1 MREYNFVEK
10 PFLNQLQALNWKIV
24 DQGPS
29 TIPSDPQRSL
39 RASFKEVVL
48 KDTLIRQLICI
59 NIDEEGN
66 SWLTHK
72 QAEGLIEE
80 LLTQPHSS
88 LLEANK
94 FLFHKLVDD
103 YPRVDKN
110 ELSGEENPIV
120 KLIDFDRPERN
131 VFHAINQFRIDI
143 PGGVKP
149 FIIPDIVLFV
159 NGLPLIVVECK
170 DSNQFTS
177 NPFYEGFR
185 QLQRYSNQR
194 TSQYKEGEERLFHFN
209 QFSIITT
216 GEEAKLGTITSS
228 EEHYYFWRDIYPEK
242 YKEYNPPLGRERA
255 QEKLIQGVLQP
266 ETLLDLIRHCILYM
280 QVGKGKEIKIVARY
294 QQQRAIGKITE
305 RLLKGESPDERSGVV
320 WHTQGSGKSLTM
332 VMLVRKLRSHPELK
346 DYKVLMVNDRT
357 DLEVQLGNTATLANE
372 PIDKIGNSR
381 DLRDKLSTES
391 SNVVMVMV
399 HKFQERDI
407 VEDSLVGKSLS
418 QAAEPVPR
426 YGTFGVV
433 NNSEKV
439 LILIDEAHRTQSSDL
454 GDNLFEAFPN
464 ATRIAF
470 TGTPLIT
477 ERHSGNRT
485 YERFGSYI
493 DKYRLQDAVEDGATI
508 QILYEGKAGDS
519 AIRNKSEFDAK
530 FEDLIKDHSEEEKA
544 AIKRKYGTYG
554 DVLESE
560 EMIGQKARDM
570 VKHYLENIFP
580 NGFKS
585 QVVASSVK
593 AATRYKIALDS
604 ALAAHVKE
612 LEAAGE
618 KEEAFAPI
626 RKLQVHAVVTSQ
638 GTNEDAEVT
647 VIRKASAEANAV
659 ANFKKAFNPED
670 DDSYIAMLVVCDM
683 LLTGFDAPIEQVM
696 YIDKKM
702 KEHNLLQAIARVNR
716 TYNNKN
722 RGFVVDYIGIANH
735 LKEALQIYGGD
746 AQDILD
752 SLKSIDAEIPV
763 LESRY
768 RRLLQLFQDHGIAAI
783 ESFVTQQIK
792 DPIKEYEVLEACV
805 ELGRDVQFRANF
817 DVYIKNFFE
826 SMDIILPNKAAN
838 PYRIP
843 AKRFA
848 YIHAKMKQRYKD
860 ATLSFG
866 STGEKIKKLVN
877 EYLMGL
883 GIDNRIPPVELLS
896 TDFDKEVKKN
906 KTKKAVASE
915 MEHAIKKHIK
925 VSWEDD
931 PALYKKLS
939 EKLEEILKKYRD
951 NYEQQ
956 VLEFESLTG
965 EIIEGRKGNDD
976 GLSEIESLLL
986 DNLVEFSNDPEGSR
1000 KELLIFV
1007 PKLIS
1012 LLKSHLFRE
1021 HFWERA
1027 TLKKELEAEIETAII
1042 LEGIDK
1048 HYDETGGLISDL
1060 MQLVKRR
1067 AKDITGNV

>member
-1 MREYNFVEK
+1 MREYKFVEA
-10 PFLNQLQALNWKIV
+10 PFLAQLQDLGWQVI
-24 DQGPS
+24 DQGPAS
-29 TIPSDPQRSL
+29 IPSDPQRSL
-39 RASFKEVVL
+39 RSSFKEVVL
-48 KDTLIRQLICI
+48 KETLVGQLINI
-59 NIDEEGN
+59 NTDEEGN

-72 QAEGLIEE
+72 QAEDLADE
-80 LLTQPHSS
+80 LLTGPYGS

-94 FLFHKLVDD
+94 LLFHKLVDD

-110 ELSGEENPIV
+110 ELTGEENPV
-120 KLIDFDRPERN
+120 LKLIDFDHPERN
-131 VFHAINQFRIDI
+131 TFHAINQFRIDI

-159 NGLPLIVVECK
+159 NGLPLVLVECK
-170 DSNQFTS
+170 DGNEFTS
-177 NPFYEGFR
+177 NPMYEGFR

-194 TSQYKEGEERLFHFN
+194 TSEYKEGEERLFYFN
-209 QFSIITT
+209 QFNIITT

-228 EEHYYFWRDIYPEK
+228 EEHYYFWKDIYPEQ
-242 YKEYNPPLGRERA
+242 YKEYTPPLGKERA
-255 QEKLIQGVLQP
+255 QEKLIQGVLP
-266 ETLLDLIRHCILYM
+266 PDTLLDLVRHCILYM
-280 QVGKGKEIKIVARY
+280 QVGKGKEVKIIARY
-294 QQQRAIGKITE
+294 QQQRAIGKICE
-305 RLLKGESPDERSGVV
+305 RLLNGENPDERSGVM

-357 DLEVQLGNTATLANE
+357 DLEKQLGNTATLANE
-372 PIDKIGNSR
+372 PIDKVANSR
-381 DLRDKLSTES
+381 ELREKLSTES
-391 SNVVMVMV
+391 SNIVMVMV
-399 HKFQERDI
+399 HKFQERETLD
-407 VEDSLVGKSLS
+407 DSIVGKSLL

-433 NNSEKV
+433 NKSEKV

-477 ERHSGNRT
+477 ERHSGHRT

-519 AIRNKSEFDAK
+519 AIRNKSEFDTR

-544 AIKRKYGTYG
+544 AIKRKYGTYA
-554 DVLESE
+554 DVVESE
-560 EMIGQKARDM
+560 EMIRQKAQDM
-570 VKHYLENIFP
+570 VEHYLEHIFP
-580 NGFKS
+580 NGFKA
-585 QVVASSVK
+585 QVVASSVI
-593 AATRYKIALDS
+593 AATRYKVALES
-604 ALAAHVKE
+604 ALASQVKE
-612 LEAAGE
+612 LEIAGAK
-618 KEEAFAPI
+618 KEVIEEIAH
-626 RKLQVHAVVTSQ
+626 LQVHAVVTSK
-638 GTNEDAEVT
+638 GTNEDADVT
-647 VIRKASAEANAV
+647 IIRKAALEANAIE
-659 ANFKKAFNPED
+659 NFKKAFNPAD

-752 SLKSIDAEIPV
+752 SLKSIDSEIPI

-768 RRLLQLFQDHGIAAI
+768 RRLLQLFEDHGIVAI
-783 ESFVTQQIK
+783 EAFVKQQIK
-792 DPIKEYEVLEACV
+792 DHVKEYEVLEACV
-805 ELGRDVQFRANF
+805 ELGRDVKFRANF
-817 DVYIKNFFE
+817 DVFIKNFFE
-826 SMDIILPNKAAN
+826 SMDIILPNKAAY

-860 ATLSFG
+860 ETLSFG

-896 TDFDKEVKKN
+896 KDFDKEVKKN
-906 KTKKAVASE
+906 ASKKAVASE

-956 VLEFESLTG
+956 VLEFEGLSS
-965 EIIEGRKGNDD
+965 EILEGRKGNND
-976 GLSEIESLLL
+976 GLSEIGSLLL
-986 DNLVEFSNDPEGSR
+986 DNLVEFSNNPEDSK
-1000 KELLIFV
+1000 KELLMFI
-1007 PKLIS
+1007 PTLIS
-1012 LLKSHLFRE
+1012 LLKSHISRE
-1021 HFWERA
+1021 HFWEKS

-1042 LEGIDK
+1042 IEGIDK
-1048 HYDETGGLISDL
+1048 YYDETGGLISDL

-1067 AKDITGNV
+1067 AMDITGND